1 MDPDVDTAPVSPL
14 ALPSRFAH
22 LELWHE
28 LSSTAWEL
36 QRLPLEI
43 DLEGLVLRI
52 SEQNGQ
58 LLYQS
63 PQGCGRLREG
73 ESFCVG
79 GHTLRVQSIPMPAT
93 LHGYSQPH
101 RGRVWSVGLQEKTR
115 LGRTGKRHNEVCLDD
130 PTISRSHACIQ
141 RHSEAFILEVETSGS
156 PTLINGERLA
166 LGQQVPLR
174 DGDLIGLGGSLFGF
188 QAPRQEANPTQAGLK
203 LFTLG
208 AFEAQWQGKAIVSG
222 QWRSHLARFLL
233 AYLALHWPRP
243 VALES
248 LLEVFWPEM
257 EPDRSR
263 NNLKSTLSSLRTML
277 KLPEGQNLF
286 QRTTHTLEFHPELP
300 FWHDLSQLRSLLQQ
314 TRSNSIQE
322 GLRKSHQALE
332 LYRGSFLPDCYL
344 DFAVSAREELEQEL
358 IGVGCRLIDHY
369 RELAEH
375 DLVLEY
381 GRRTLALDPCCQ
393 EAYRSMMEAS
403 RLAGRPEESL
413 RIYET
418 CKRRLAQDMALEPN
432 LEVERELQ
440 WARLNLG

>member
-1 MDPDVDTAPVSPL
+1 MDPDVDTAPINPL

-22 LELWHE
+22 LELWHDS
-28 LSSTAWEL
+28 SSTAWGL
-36 QRLPLEI
+36 QRLPLEVN
-43 DLEGLVLRI
+43 LEGLALQI
-52 SEQNGQ
+52 SEQQGQ
-58 LLYQS
+58 LVYES
-63 PQGCGRLREG
+63 SQGCGRLREG
-73 ESFCVG
+73 EE
-79 GHTLRVQSIPMPAT
+79 LRVGVHVLRLQSIPMPAT
-93 LHGYSQPH
+93 LHGYSEPH

-115 LGRTGKRHNEVCLDD
+115 LGRSGKRHNEVCLDD

-141 RHSEAFILEVETSGS
+141 RHQDVFVLEVETSGS
-156 PTLINGERLA
+156 PTLVNGERLV
-166 LGQQVPLR
+166 LGQQVPLH
-174 DGDLIGLGGSLFGF
+174 DGDLLGLGGSLFGF
-188 QAPRQEANPTQAGLK
+188 QAPRQEASVSATGLK

-208 AFEAQWQGKAIVSG
+208 AFEAHWQGKAIVSG

-257 EPDRSR
+257 EPERSR

-277 KLPEGQNLF
+277 KLPDGQNLF

-314 TRSNSIQE
+314 ASSGSAPD
-322 GLRKSHQALE
+322 GLRSRRQALE

-344 DFAVSAREELEQEL
+344 DFAVRAREELEQEL
-358 IGVGCRLIDHY
+358 VGVGCGLMEHY
-369 RELAEH
+369 REAAQH

-393 EAYRSMMEAS
+393 EAYRSMMEAA

-413 RIYET
+413 RIYDT

-432 LEVERELQ
+432 LEIERELQ